1 MNTAR
6 DGCRRWGR
14 GEARRTLRSTACQE
28 WVAVSASFRRAS
40 HHCGEGKSRPAP
52 GTAKAAGMLADRSAT
67 QRQRWPINRDTLP
80 LVPLNNQLL
89 RQRQSL
95 PSISQLVIKT
105 PYSSSTSR
113 QIRGGPG
120 HSSGSQ
126 SAQAGCFLASPPRK
140 RWTTPSFLAWSDG
153 KIPDGACCGVADQQ
167 KSPGLKPDPP
177 PPQPRLGAHPPAA
190 TAPPRHPETSCR
202 NWPPVPPAA
211 APATHPAPAGCPA
224 APRSAG

>member
-1 MNTAR
+1 MSCHWPRLIGSVPWRREDNPMNTAR

-95 PSISQLVIKT
+95 PSISQLAITT
-105 PYSSSTSR
+105 PTARAQAARS
-113 QIRGGPG
+113 GGPG

-126 SAQAGCFLASPPRK
+126 SAQAGCFLPAHQESAGQPPRL
-140 RWTTPSFLAWSDG
+140 RPEVMAR
-153 KIPDGACCGVADQQ
+153 
-167 KSPGLKPDPP
+167 
-177 PPQPRLGAHPPAA
+177 PQTGPAVE
-190 TAPPRHPETSCR
+190 RQTSISSR
-202 NWPPVPPAA
+202 A
-211 APATHPAPAGCPA
+211 
-224 APRSAG
+224 